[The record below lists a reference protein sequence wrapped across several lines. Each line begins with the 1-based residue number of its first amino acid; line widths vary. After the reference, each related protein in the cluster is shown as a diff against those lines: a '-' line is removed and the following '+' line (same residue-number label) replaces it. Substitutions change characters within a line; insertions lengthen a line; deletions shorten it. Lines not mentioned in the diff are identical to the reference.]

1 MNFCN
6 LEYFFRKKQNSEFSE
21 DFITNVLDL
30 TKVEHYSQKVFKYY
44 EELLKSNDKIIQI
57 DIGAGSR
64 RFKHDYRKVCDIAK
78 ISGTKPQYGIFYQ
91 KLISYFGI
99 KKVIELG
106 TSLGIASAYFSSV
119 FSDSYV
125 VSVEACP
132 NTVEFTS
139 NKLKINNFN
148 NITLI
153 NKTFDDFFN
162 ETNPYYKYFD
172 FAFIDGNHRK
182 FAVLSYFEKLK
193 YAYLKDVNIVVIDD
207 INWSLDMH
215 SAWQEIVKNNT
226 NSTCLNLFRC
236 GVVITGFNLPR
247 GEFCLNFVKKPSE
260 KEFYV
265 I

>member
-6 LEYFFRKKQNSEFSE
+6 LEYFLRKKKNSIFSD
-21 DFITNVLDL
+21 DFIVNVLDL
-30 TKVEHYSQKVFKYY
+30 TKVEHYSEKALKYY
-44 EELLKSNDKIIQI
+44 SELLKSNETIIQN
-57 DIGAGSR
+57 DFGAGSR
-64 RFKHDYRKVCDIAK
+64 KFKSNHRKVADIAK

-91 KLISYFGI
+91 KLISYFGF
-99 KKVIELG
+99 KRVIEFG
-106 TSLGIASAYFSSV
+106 TSLGIACAYFSSV
-119 FSDSYV
+119 FSDSEV

-132 NTVEFTS
+132 NTVEFAS
-139 NKLKINNFN
+139 NKLKNNDFN

-153 NKTFDDFFN
+153 NKSFDDFFN
-162 ETNPYYKYFD
+162 ENNYYQKYFD

-182 FAVLSYFEKLK
+182 LAVLSYLDKLK
-193 YAYLKDVNIVVIDD
+193 VAFLKDVNIVVIDD

-215 SAWQEIVKNNT
+215 SAWKEIVKNNK

-236 GVVITGFNLPR
+236 GVVISGFDLPR

-260 KEFYV
+260 KDFYV

>member
-91 KLISYFGI
+91 KLISYFEI
-99 KKVIELG
+99 KKIIEFG

-119 FSDSYV
+119 FLDSEV

-132 NTVEFTS
+132 NTIEFTS
-139 NKLKINNFN
+139 NKLKINGFN

-153 NKTFDDFFN
+153 NKSFEDFFIEPN
-162 ETNPYYKYFD
+162 SYQKYFD

-182 FAVLSYFEKLK
+182 DSVLFYLEKLK
-193 YAYLKDVNIVVIDD
+193 CNYLKDVNIIVIDD
-207 INWSLDMH
+207 INWSFDMNR
-215 SAWQEIVKNNT
+215 AWKEIVKNNK

-236 GVVITGFNLPR
+236 GVVITGFNVPR
-247 GEFCLNFVKKPSE
+247 GEYYLNFVKKPIQ
-260 KEFYV
+260 KNFYV